1 MYFDDLYNN
10 YEKNIDSFFI
20 QNNIRKVD
28 KLYELKKNTYRF
40 NILNDHEKSY
50 IIKHDLNSF
59 LSTIFGFS
67 EIITKAIK
75 KEISLINDLM
85 ASKEDSLDFSD
96 TFADRDTVLIKKSVN
111 TFNEEEIELTFIRFK
126 MVLSITASYV
136 VLYDSNHYIKPE
148 ATMIVVD
155 TEQAIIEA
163 IHSFNKTFANLVC
176 VDTQKFNKSFF
187 ENINTRST
195 TDILNTRIK
204 NDNFKFVEKNDIET
218 LLYPVRLKER
228 FSSIWIGDV
237 DCVMISSKHPQLFIE
252 SIKKILF
259 GKSYTN
265 FVQAFNFYH
274 NYKLMMNEQFM
285 STIKMEFEHKL
296 APLDTAVIT
305 ISIGCKFEITIS
317 APVTREKYTRNSVFQ
332 ISEPDPATDERL
344 ALESDDLHELYGFIF
359 NKCSLKITELLNK
372 NATDLEWRDVQV
384 LRMINI

>member
-59 LSTIFGFS
+59 LSIIFGFS

-237 DCVMISSKHPQLFIE
+237 DCVMISSKNPQLFIE

>member
-204 NDNFKFVEKNDIET
+204 NDNFKFVEKNDSET

>member
-10 YEKNIDSFFI
+10 YEKNIDSFFN

-28 KLYELKKNTYRF
+28 KLYDLKKNTYRF

-50 IIKHDLNSF
+50 IIKHDLNNF
-59 LSTIFGFS
+59 LSAIFGFS

-85 ASKEDSLDFSD
+85 ATKEDSLDFSD
-96 TFADRDTVLIKKSVN
+96 TFADRDTILIKKSVN

-163 IHSFNKTFANLVC
+163 IHSFNKTFATLVC

-317 APVTREKYTRNSVFQ
+317 SPVTREKYTRNSVFQ

-344 ALESDDLHELYGFIF
+344 ALESDDLHELYDFIF

-372 NATDLEWRDVQV
+372 NASDLEWRDVQV

>member
-237 DCVMISSKHPQLFIE
+237 DCVMISSKNPQLFIE